1 MKKIILFSALLV
13 NLYANNLVDL
23 YREEGLLAVEN
34 KLEESL
40 QTEEYWNKY
49 LEDKNIDYGYY
60 ETKEYLILT
69 QKENSELFLLKK
81 ENNNFK
87 VISKS
92 NIISGKNEGDKYF
105 EGDKKTPEGVYELVS
120 KKTKLDPFYGPL
132 ALVTSYPNTY
142 DKTLDKKGHGIW
154 IHGMPIDKER
164 EKFTKGCIALDNT
177 NLKALDSQI
186 DLKNAVLFTSQGQF
200 QKTNK
205 QEIVKVLTT
214 IYKWKDSW
222 KKSDTTR
229 YLQFYSKL
237 FKKSDGSNF
246 KRFASIKKRIFAK
259 GEEKRIKFTNIDIFP
274 YPNSLNK
281 KMFKVM
287 MDEDYISPSLRFQGK
302 KELFLEIINNKVE
315 ILAEG

>member
-1 MKKIILFSALLV
+1 MKKIVLFLSLFI
-13 NLYANNLVDL
+13 NLFANNLVDL

-60 ETKEYLILT
+60 ETKKYLILT
-69 QKENSELFLLKK
+69 QKKSSELYLIKK

-87 VISKS
+87 VISK
-92 NIISGKNEGDKYF
+92 NTIISGENEGDKYS
-105 EGDKKTPEGVYELVS
+105 EGDKKTPEGVYELTS
-120 KKTKLDPFYGPL
+120 KKTKLDSFYGPL
-132 ALVTSYPNTY
+132 ALVTSYPNTF
-142 DKTLDKKGHGIW
+142 DKALDKKGHGIW
-154 IHGMPIDKER
+154 IHGMPINKER
-164 EKFTKGCIALDNT
+164 EKFTKGCIALDNL
-177 NLKALDSQI
+177 NLQKLDKEI
-186 DLKNAVLFTSQGQF
+186 DLKSAILLTSKGEF

-205 QEIVKVLTT
+205 KEIVQILTT

-222 KKSDTTR
+222 KKSDSTK

-237 FKKSDGSNF
+237 FKKSDGSDF
-246 KRFASIKKRIFAK
+246 EKFASFKKRVFAK
-259 GEEKRIKFTNIDIFP
+259 AEKKRIKFTNIDISP

-287 MDEDYISPSLRFQGK
+287 MDEEYKSPSVQFQGK
-302 KELFLEIINNKVE
+302 KELFLEIIDNKVE